1 MPFLAAFGAAAMAS
15 VSAITVV
22 GLAQAA
28 AVISAGTGIL
38 SKITGSKTLG
48 KISMGF
54 GIASGVGFAG
64 AGIASLASSAASAAS
79 AEGALAGNIGSKGL
93 LATDSMSSAL
103 KAPLK
108 GSAAAASEGLST
120 FNPKTGGLTSAD
132 SFASNSNKIGGGIE
146 ALGSFDP
153 ELEKSFFERANGTL
167 TKYNGVLNLAGGMGQ
182 AYMQNEQMQ
191 LQKDLLDKK
200 LGFDQQLVD
209 RVAVNNGTPSN
220 FNPNLNLSRD
230 PNGFGLLRR

>member
-28 AVISAGTGIL
+28 AVVSAGTGIL

-64 AGIASLASSAASAAS
+64 AGIASLASSAGA

-132 SFASNSNKIGGGIE
+132 SFASNSNKIGGGIK

-153 ELEKSFFERANGTL
+153 ELEKSFFDRANGTL